1 MAYLI
6 YSKKEKHV
14 THQLDYDPREAVV
27 ADPNDVDYIVF
38 EGEKID
44 TENDFITNYRLNAA
58 GDGLENPYKG
68 LSKADQLA
76 KFQDDQAKI
85 YAPKYQQHNVELIK
99 SVTRSVLTGDYGET
113 AWKVERAKEVDLING
128 NNEAMKALAI
138 EKQAIRDK
146 GNAIE
151 AEILALDPTVP
162 ADAKALIAYDV
173 AKEMGQDPL

>member
-14 THQLDYDPREAVV
+14 THQLDYDPREGAPDIPD
-27 ADPNDVDYIVF
+27 AELSYIVF

-44 TENDFITNYRLNAA
+44 TENDFITNYRLNSA
-58 GDGLENPYKG
+58 GDGVENPYKS

-76 KFQDDQAKI
+76 KFQDDQAKV

-113 AWKVERAKEVDLING
+113 AWKVERAKEVDLLNG
-128 NNEAMKALAI
+128 NDEAMKALAL
-138 EKQAIRDK
+138 EKKAIRDK

-151 AEILALDPTVP
+151 AEILALDPTVS

-173 AKEMGQDPL
+173 AKKMGQ

>member
-14 THQLDYDPREAVV
+14 THQLDYDPREGIV

-151 AEILALDPTVP
+151 AELKALDPTVA
-162 ADAKALIAYDV
+162 ADAKKLISYDV
-173 AKEMGQDPL
+173 TEKMNS

>member
-6 YSKKEKHV
+6 YSKKEQHV
-14 THQLDYDPREAVV
+14 THQLDYDPREGAENI
-27 ADPNDVDYIVF
+27 PNSELSYIVF

-58 GDGLENPYKG
+58 GDGLENPYKS

-76 KFQDDQAKI
+76 KFQDDQAKV

-99 SVTRSVLTGDYGET
+99 SVTRSVLTGEYGET

-128 NNEAMKALAI
+128 NNEAMKALAV

-146 GNAIE
+146 
-151 AEILALDPTVP
+151 
-162 ADAKALIAYDV
+162 
-173 AKEMGQDPL
+173 

>member
-14 THQLDYDPREAVV
+14 THQLDYDPREGVV
-27 ADPNDVDYIVF
+27 DASSDVDYIVF

-44 TENDFITNYRLNAA
+44 CENDFITNYRLNAA
-58 GDGLENPYKG
+58 GDGLENPYKS

-76 KFQDDQAKI
+76 KFQDDQAKV

-128 NNEAMKALAI
+128 NDEAMKALAV

-162 ADAKALIAYDV
+162 ADAKALIAYNV
-173 AKEMGQDPL
+173 AKEMGQSPI

>member
-6 YSKKEKHV
+6 YSKQEQHV
-14 THQLDYDPREAVV
+14 THQLDYDPREGVE
-27 ADPNDVDYIVF
+27 DSQNDTTIVF

-58 GDGLENPYKG
+58 GDGLENPYKS

-85 YAPKYQQHNVELIK
+85 YAPKYQQHAVELIK
-99 SVTRSVLTGDYGET
+99 FVTRSVLTGEYGET
-113 AWKVERAKEVDLING
+113 AWKVEKAKEVDLING
-128 NNEAMKALAI
+128 NNEAMKALAV

-146 GNAIE
+146 GNAVE

-173 AKEMGQDPL
+173 AKKMGQ